1 MEEERLNFV
10 PYVISLRKSLDE
22 EKDEKPSL
30 PIPMIPDE
38 VERSGPD
45 EVIWV
50 LDEEEEEETKKEEET
65 KREKA
70 KKNEKWEKE
79 MVEMGERGRRS
90 KRRRRLGEDIGE
102 GPSSSKLLKVNT
114 KSQEKIGKQVM
125 IVNNKE
131 DKAIKKNID
140 LANELK
146 RTKSIVDQLLED
158 KQRLT
163 NENKAL
169 REELTMNNEH
179 LTKKNLEMEELHA
192 KLYREKELMKK
203 KMKAE
208 RKRAKVMME
217 LANISSDKVTK
228 FSFDAM

>member
-1 MEEERLNFV
+1 
-10 PYVISLRKSLDE
+10 
-22 EKDEKPSL
+22 
-30 PIPMIPDE
+30 
-38 VERSGPD
+38 
-45 EVIWV
+45 
-50 LDEEEEEETKKEEET
+50 
-65 KREKA
+65 
-70 KKNEKWEKE
+70 
-79 MVEMGERGRRS
+79 MVEMGERGKRS

-179 LTKKNLEMEELHA
+179 LTRKNLEMEELHA

-203 KMKAE
+203 KMKME

>member
-1 MEEERLNFV
+1 M
-10 PYVISLRKSLDE
+10 
-22 EKDEKPSL
+22 
-30 PIPMIPDE
+30 
-38 VERSGPD
+38 G
-45 EVIWV
+45 
-50 LDEEEEEETKKEEET
+50 ET
-65 KREKA
+65 
-70 KKNEKWEKE
+70 
-79 MVEMGERGRRS
+79 VEMGERGGKS
-90 KRRRRLGEDIGE
+90 KRRKRFGQDEVE

-114 KSQEKIGKQVM
+114 KDQEKIDKQVM
-125 IVNNKE
+125 IANNKE

-179 LTKKNLEMEELHA
+179 LTRKNLEMEELHA

-217 LANISSDKVTK
+217 LANISSDKMEEASRIVINL
-228 FSFDAM
+228 M

>member
-22 EKDEKPSL
+22 EKEEKPSL

-38 VERSGPD
+38 LERSGPD

-50 LDEEEEEETKKEEET
+50 LDEEVTKKE
-65 KREKA
+65 KA
-70 KKNEKWEKE
+70 KNNEKWEKE
-79 MVEMGERGRRS
+79 KVEMGERARRS
-90 KRRRRLGEDIGE
+90 KRRKRFGDDLGEE
-102 GPSSSKLLKVNT
+102 PSSSKLLKVNT
-114 KSQEKIGKQVM
+114 KNQEELGKQVM

-131 DKAIKKNID
+131 DKAVKKNID

-146 RTKSIVDQLLED
+146 RTKSMVDQLLED

-169 REELTMNNEH
+169 REELTNNEH
-179 LTKKNLEMEELHA
+179 LTRKNLEMEELHA
-192 KLYREKELMKK
+192 KLYREKELMKN
-203 KMKAE
+203 KMK
-208 RKRAKVMME
+208 ME
-217 LANISSDKVTK
+217 SRVSHFTLFFN
-228 FSFDAM
+228 

>member
-50 LDEEEEEETKKEEET
+50 LDEEEEEETTKEEET

-79 MVEMGERGRRS
+79 MVEMGERGKRS

-179 LTKKNLEMEELHA
+179 LTRKNLEMEELHA

-203 KMKAE
+203 KMKVE

>member
-79 MVEMGERGRRS
+79 MVEMGERGKRS

-114 KSQEKIGKQVM
+114 KNQEKIGKHVM

-131 DKAIKKNID
+131 DKAVKKNID

-179 LTKKNLEMEELHA
+179 LTRKNLEMEELHA

-208 RKRAKVMME
+208 RKRAKVMTE
-217 LANISSDKVTK
+217 LANISSDKVTN

>member
-38 VERSGPD
+38 LERSGPD

-50 LDEEEEEETKKEEET
+50 LEEEEEETKKE
-65 KREKA
+65 KGKN
-70 KKNEKWEKE
+70 NEKWGKEK
-79 MVEMGERGRRS
+79 VEKGERGRRS
-90 KRRRRLGEDIGE
+90 KRRKRFGQVE
-102 GPSSSKLLKVNT
+102 GPRSSKLLKVNT
-114 KSQEKIGKQVM
+114 KNQEKIGKQVM

-179 LTKKNLEMEELHA
+179 LTRKNLEMEELHA

>member
-79 MVEMGERGRRS
+79 MVEMGERGKRS

>member
-50 LDEEEEEETKKEEET
+50 LEDEEEET

-70 KKNEKWEKE
+70 KNNEKWEKE

-90 KRRRRLGEDIGE
+90 KRRKRFGQDVVER
-102 GPSSSKLLKVNT
+102 PSNSKLLKENT
-114 KSQEKIGKQVM
+114 KDQEKIGKQVM

-146 RTKSIVDQLLED
+146 KTKSMVDQLLED

-179 LTKKNLEMEELHA
+179 LTRKNLEMEELHA
-192 KLYREKELMKK
+192 KLYREKELMKN
-203 KMKAE
+203 KMQME
-208 RKRAKVMME
+208 RKRAKVIME

-228 FSFDAM
+228 FSDIFVALDVM

>member
-45 EVIWV
+45 EVLWV
-50 LDEEEEEETKKEEET
+50 LEEEEEETKKE
-65 KREKA
+65 KGKN
-70 KKNEKWEKE
+70 NEKWGKEK
-79 MVEMGERGRRS
+79 VEKGERGRRS
-90 KRRRRLGEDIGE
+90 KRRKRFGQVE
-102 GPSSSKLLKVNT
+102 GPRSSKLLKVNT
-114 KSQEKIGKQVM
+114 KNQEKIGKQVM

-146 RTKSIVDQLLED
+146 KTKSIVDQLLED

-179 LTKKNLEMEELHA
+179 LTRKNLEMEELHA

>member
-50 LDEEEEEETKKEEET
+50 LDEEEEEETTKEEET

-79 MVEMGERGRRS
+79 MVEMGERGKRS

-179 LTKKNLEMEELHA
+179 LTRKNLEMEELHA

-203 KMKAE
+203 KMKME
-208 RKRAKVMME
+208 RKRAKVMTE
-217 LANISSDKVTK
+217 LADISSDKVTK